1 MNVEKRQKLLSY
13 LSAFRVILED
23 YPKLIAGDYYGG
35 KDTSLTTISFM
46 LEILGV
52 FGVSHEF
59 LCDWLS
65 KLLGDEEDSG
75 VKKGLLIAL
84 EESIKAILLAYLT
97 GLYTCPVDPV
107 LPDYF
112 LKTPYIDQGND
123 LDYPIGVGIKVPIS
137 QIDALGL
144 LQNCPTSEKGSVFY
158 FDTVESEYTP
168 RTVYK
173 STDMNAFLW
182 YVINKGNG
190 DDRSIWDNRVWY
202 RFLFKKEETGQSD
215 KDLFVNTKCINSP
228 SRVVRGVGVKNEI
241 VCLDFREAG
250 MSVATSLS
258 INDLKEGNFLT
269 VWGVAD
275 RYYHEGLTLKDNNI
289 LHGRLNKT
297 VFQFNSDYIYSL
309 KLFDSKTIVA
319 QIINAILGIS
329 SAFSGKFSLQM
340 NIIARKIE
348 KLVEKVI
355 SQEGSDN
362 QDEQDDS
369 YFIFSDK
376 EYSDIEKDATL
387 RYNGKYET
395 GNETGDL
402 ADVDVQAI
410 TQRINEINL
419 ATNPEDKEE
428 AIKRAIMGIAE
439 DTSRIPEIDTSVE
452 FSFSKNFVLSFIKET
467 MIQIA
472 MQILSPK
479 VMLLFAINAR
489 FLGDTQEE
497 MTDSMHWE
505 NFFKDFWNIL
515 RSCIRKISDL
525 VIQAL
530 LDLVIGQLKPILVLL
545 AKKLLL
551 ETVYYYKIL
560 LEEMILACTPVFNFG
575 GSNENLV
582 IDNVNYADII
592 PIETTPKT

>member
-112 LKTPYIDQGND
+112 LKTPYTDQGND

-137 QIDALGL
+137 QIDAFGL

-241 VCLDFREAG
+241 VCFDFREAG
-250 MSVATSLS
+250 MPVATSLS

-275 RYYHEGLTLKDNNI
+275 RYYHEGLRLANTNI
-289 LHGRLNKT
+289 QSGRLNKT

-402 ADVDVQAI
+402 ADVDIQAI

-467 MIQIA
+467 MIQVAI
-472 MQILSPK
+472 QILSPK

-489 FLGDTQEE
+489 FLGDTQEQ

-560 LEEMILACTPVFNFG
+560 LEEMILACTPSFNFG

-592 PIETTPKT
+592 PLETTPKT